1 MSVKPNKKPSF
12 ALGLILI
19 LLLLAAVILGGSW
32 VVRQAF
38 LPRQSDARPA
48 AAAVS
53 GQPDAAAQLP
63 VQTAEETVS
72 GAQPEAVPEPAA
84 EPEPEPARVTLM
96 AVGDDLIHN
105 CVYWSAET
113 PEGGYDFTPFF
124 DDIRP
129 IVQQYDLACINQET
143 ILVQDRS
150 LIASYPIFG
159 SPIEVADALADA
171 GFNVVTFA
179 GNHCF
184 DKKETGVTDTLR
196 YFHETYPD
204 ITTLGIHDSEAD
216 AAVIPIV
223 EKNGIRIAMLNF
235 TYGLNNSMPEKRWM
249 VDMLSSTDTVCGRIA
264 QAKQEADFVIVFP
277 HWGTE
282 DELSPD
288 ESQLRWAQE
297 MADAGAD
304 LIIGGHPHTLQPTG
318 LLTAADGRD
327 VPVYYSLGNF
337 LSSPDSQKYDYAME
351 SVILNLEFTKNGKT
365 GDTSL
370 TGIQYTPLY
379 ILKTENEAEGVRYQ
393 VVPIRSAISNN
404 LFPDMESTFTDAI
417 AHLRTNTDSD
427 YDSGK

>member
-1 MSVKPNKKPSF
+1 M
-12 ALGLILI
+12 
-19 LLLLAAVILGGSW
+19 
-32 VVRQAF
+32 
-38 LPRQSDARPA
+38 
-48 AAAVS
+48 
-53 GQPDAAAQLP
+53 
-63 VQTAEETVS
+63 
-72 GAQPEAVPEPAA
+72 
-84 EPEPEPARVTLM
+84 
-96 AVGDDLIHN
+96 
-105 CVYWSAET
+105 
-113 PEGGYDFTPFF
+113 
-124 DDIRP
+124 
-129 IVQQYDLACINQET
+129 
-143 ILVQDRS
+143 
-150 LIASYPIFG
+150 
-159 SPIEVADALADA
+159 
-171 GFNVVTFA
+171 VTFA

-337 LSSPDSQKYDYAME
+337 LSHQKEMINLLGRHGERHDRQGQGWHTRGGIRAEAHHQRHPPGPASGWYDYRPM
-351 SVILNLEFTKNGKT
+351 LLE
-365 GDTSL
+365 D
-370 TGIQYTPLY
+370 YTPELAAQ
-379 ILKTENEAEGVRYQ
+379 NR
-393 VVPIRSAISNN
+393 
-404 LFPDMESTFTDAI
+404 FTDCTVEAMQTLYEDI
-417 AHLRTNTDSD
+417 V
-427 YDSGK
+427 G

>member
-48 AAAVS
+48 VAAVS

-249 VDMLSSTDTVCGRIA
+249 VDMLSSTDTVCARIA

-337 LSSPDSQKYDYAME
+337 LSHQKEMINLLGGMASVTIVKDKDGARVEEYELKPTINVILRDPASGWYDYRPM
-351 SVILNLEFTKNGKT
+351 LLE
-365 GDTSL
+365 D
-370 TGIQYTPLY
+370 YTPELAAQ
-379 ILKTENEAEGVRYQ
+379 NR
-393 VVPIRSAISNN
+393 
-404 LFPDMESTFTDAI
+404 FTDCTVEAMQTLYEDI
-417 AHLRTNTDSD
+417 V
-427 YDSGK
+427 G

>member
-48 AAAVS
+48 VAAVS
-53 GQPDAAAQLP
+53 GQPAAAAQLP

-84 EPEPEPARVTLM
+84 EPEPARVTLM

>member
-53 GQPDAAAQLP
+53 GQPAAAAQLP

-184 DKKETGVTDTLR
+184 DKKETGITDTLR

-337 LSSPDSQKYDYAME
+337 LSHQKEMINLLGGMANVTIVKDKDGTRVEEYELKPTINVILRDPASGWYDYRPM
-351 SVILNLEFTKNGKT
+351 LLE
-365 GDTSL
+365 D
-370 TGIQYTPLY
+370 YTPELAAQ
-379 ILKTENEAEGVRYQ
+379 NR
-393 VVPIRSAISNN
+393 
-404 LFPDMESTFTDAI
+404 FTDCTVEAMQTLYEDI
-417 AHLRTNTDSD
+417 V
-427 YDSGK
+427 G